1 MSVGDQA
8 AEIQTEKETEL
19 MRTYFLAC
27 AALFLG
33 APIFG
38 QQPQTG
44 SGTPAKPADQAELT
58 NLLDA
63 KIKAE
68 WEAIKQKNQKALG
81 DLLSEEYVGV
91 EADSEGERFKWKAK
105 SELQES
111 AVTDYTLSF
120 LKVVPLCS
128 DAAFARYE
136 VFIKF
141 PPKSIVKFEKLLVGE
156 VWIKRDDKWQLLR
169 HQETKVK

>member
-1 MSVGDQA
+1 M
-8 AEIQTEKETEL
+8 EL

-33 APIFG
+33 SFAFG
-38 QQPQTG
+38 QQPQAAAGAPT
-44 SGTPAKPADQAELT
+44 KPADQAELT

-68 WEAIKQKNQKALG
+68 WEAIKHRNPKALG

-91 EADSEGERFKWKAK
+91 EADSEGERFKWKAQ

-120 LKVVPLCS
+120 LKVVPLCA

-136 VFIKF
+136 VFVRF

>member
-1 MSVGDQA
+1 
-8 AEIQTEKETEL
+8 
-19 MRTYFLAC
+19 MRTYFLAWAC

-33 APIFG
+33 SFAFG
-38 QQPQTG
+38 QQPQ
-44 SGTPAKPADQAELT
+44 PAAGASTKPADQVELT
-58 NLLDA
+58 NLLDS

-91 EADSEGERFKWKAK
+91 EADSEGERFKWKAQ

-111 AVTDYTLSF
+111 AVTDYTLNF

-136 VFIKF
+136 AFIKF
-141 PPKSIVKFEKLLVGE
+141 PPKSLVKFEKVLVGE
-156 VWIKRDDKWQLLR
+156 VWVKRDDKWQLLR

>member
-1 MSVGDQA
+1 
-8 AEIQTEKETEL
+8 
-19 MRTYFLAC
+19 MRTYFLAWAC

-33 APIFG
+33 SFAFG
-38 QQPQTG
+38 QQPQ
-44 SGTPAKPADQAELT
+44 PAAGASTKPADQVELT
-58 NLLDA
+58 NLLDS

-91 EADSEGERFKWKAK
+91 EADSEGERFKWKAQ

-141 PPKSIVKFEKLLVGE
+141 PPKSLVKFEKVLVGE
-156 VWIKRDDKWQLLR
+156 VWVKRDDRWQLLR

>member
-1 MSVGDQA
+1 MSN
-8 AEIQTEKETEL
+8 
-19 MRTYFLAC
+19 YFACAC
-27 AALFLG
+27 AALLLG
-33 APIFG
+33 SSVFR
-38 QQPQTG
+38 QQPQGATSEPG
-44 SGTPAKPADQAELT
+44 KSNEQADLT

-68 WEAIKQKNQKALG
+68 WEAIKDKDQKALG
-81 DLLSEEYVGV
+81 VLLSEEYVGV
-91 EADSEGERFKWKAK
+91 EADGEGERYKWKAQ

-120 LKVVPLCS
+120 LKVTSLCA

-141 PPKSIVKFEKLLVGE
+141 PPKSIVRFEKVLVGE
-156 VWIKRDDKWQLLR
+156 VWVKRDGQWKLLR

>member
-1 MSVGDQA
+1 
-8 AEIQTEKETEL
+8 

-27 AALFLG
+27 ACAVLFLG
-33 APIFG
+33 SPIFG

-44 SGTPAKPADQAELT
+44 AGAPTKPADQVELT
-58 NLLDA
+58 NLLEA

-136 VFIKF
+136 VFVRF

-156 VWIKRDDKWQLLR
+156 VWVKRDDKWQLLR